1 MAFVYILYSK
11 TLDRY
16 YIGSTDS
23 TVEDRL
29 RKHLTDHSGFTA
41 KAKDWVVVY
50 SEYQNDKK
58 ASMRRERQIKSW
70 KSRVKIK
77 ELITN
82 SFR

>member
-82 SFR
+82 PFR